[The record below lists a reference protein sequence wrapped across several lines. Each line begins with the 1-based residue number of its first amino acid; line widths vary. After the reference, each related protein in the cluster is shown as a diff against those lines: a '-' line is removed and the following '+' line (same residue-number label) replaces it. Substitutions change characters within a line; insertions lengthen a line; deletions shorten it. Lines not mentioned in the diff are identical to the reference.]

1 MRADAYGSFEPDDGP
16 QRSLSSSPPA
26 STPDLS
32 PVRLYWVKG
41 KDGPVES
48 LPLDSSYEHYLDLRF
63 KALEQRQN
71 APTGTCPYDTD
82 VLYQFWSHFLIRN
95 FNLRMYQEFY
105 DLAFEDSTHR
115 GSNVGLT
122 NLIKY
127 YGESLLS
134 SQSPVRERV
143 ARDYVE
149 LVKSEK
155 DTNQPAFRQL
165 RSALRNGALDPRNR
179 KRIGEFLDVELRES
193 LE

>member
-1 MRADAYGSFEPDDGP
+1 M
-16 QRSLSSSPPA
+16 
-26 STPDLS
+26 
-32 PVRLYWVKG
+32 RLYWVKG
-41 KDGPVES
+41 KDAPVKS

-63 KALEQRQN
+63 KALEQRQI
-71 APTGTCPYDTD
+71 APAGTCPYDTD

-105 DLAFEDSTHR
+105 ALAFEDSAHR
-115 GSNVGLT
+115 DSDVGLT

-134 SQSPVRERV
+134 SQSPIRERV
-143 ARDYVE
+143 ACDYIE

-155 DTNQPAFRQL
+155 DTNRPAFRQL
-165 RSALRNGALDPRNR
+165 RSALRNGTMDPTNR
-179 KRIGEFLDVELRES
+179 KRIGELLDVELKES